1 MLQVRFNG
9 AALRWSGST
18 IDGFLQDINRYLLQW
33 CRSQMERFN
42 YKERHETRSNPSFN
56 GAALRW
62 SGSTCLPS
70 FLFLHRLN
78 CFNGAALRWSGST
91 CLPSFLSLH
100 RLNCFNG
107 AALRWSGSTAG
118 RCNLYSMRFSR
129 CKCANRGLIL
139 ITAKD
144 LTKKRRG
151 ENGSNR

>member
-91 CLPSFLSLH
+91 
-100 RLNCFNG
+100 
-107 AALRWSGSTAG
+107 AG

>member
-1 MLQVRFNG
+1 MLQVCFNG

-42 YKERHETRSNPSFN
+42 YKERHATRSNPSFN

-70 FLFLHRLN
+70 FLF
-78 CFNGAALRWSGST
+78 
-91 CLPSFLSLH
+91 LH